1 MRNSPILFFDSG
13 IGGLTTLLEVQKIMF
28 LENFVYVADFLNSPY
43 GNKTKKQIFELA
55 YSSILKYIKKYK
67 PKCVVLACNTLT
79 SVAIKLFR
87 KKFSIPF
94 VGCEPAV
101 KVAKKDNKK
110 NVLVLCTRATKKYS
124 KYLKHTQNITI
135 FSPNKLSK
143 LVDENYLEN
152 KNLIVKY
159 LKKQLKKFLGFDAA
173 VLGCT
178 HYVLLKKEIENIL
191 NAKAYEGNTA
201 IANRIFKIIPKS
213 THKIGKTTLIS
224 TKKDR
229 QKLLNESYRK
239 IKGEKLCVELRDML
253 ENKIQ

>member
-13 IGGLTTLLEVQKIMF
+13 IGGLTTLLEVQKIML

-55 YSSILKYIKKYK
+55 YLSILKYIKKYK

-79 SVAIKLFR
+79 SVAINLFR

-94 VGCEPAV
+94 VGCEPAT
-101 KVAKKDNKK
+101 KVAKKDGKK
-110 NVLVLCTRATKKYS
+110 NILVLCTRATKKYS
-124 KYLKHTQNITI
+124 KYLKHAQNITI
-135 FSPNKLSK
+135 FSPNKLAK
-143 LVDENYLEN
+143 LVDENYFKN
-152 KNLIVKY
+152 TNLIDNY
-159 LKKQLKKFLGFDAA
+159 LKKQLKNFSGFDA
-173 VLGCT
+173 VILGCT

-191 NAKAYEGNTA
+191 KAKAYEGNSS
-201 IANRIFKIIPKS
+201 IASHIFEIIPKS

-224 TKKDR
+224 TQKDK
-229 QKLLNESYRK
+229 QKLLDESFRK

-253 ENKIQ
+253 ESKIQ